1 MPYQPTMLGTR
12 YMVAAGH
19 YLAAQAGFNILE
31 DGGNAIDAGVA
42 SAMTLA
48 VVQSDIVNV
57 GGVAP
62 MILYLAETN
71 EVVTISGLGWWPKKA
86 ELDLFIREHNG
97 TVPAGVRRSV
107 IPAAPDAWLTAL
119 LRYGTKSFGEVA
131 EGAIRCAR
139 EGFSMHETMAGTIE
153 SAKDGYANYP
163 SNMAIMMPNGRVPEV
178 GENFVQSDLA
188 RSLQYMVDEESS
200 AASASGREAGLKAA
214 RAAFYEG
221 DIAKAI
227 AKFHREEGG
236 LITEED
242 LREFHVAIE
251 DPVKRTYWGIDVYT
265 CGPWCQGPSLLQMM
279 ALVEGY
285 DLKKMGHNSADYI
298 HTVSEA
304 IKLVFA
310 DRERYY
316 ADPRF
321 VDVPLDILLS
331 DAYSAERR
339 KMIRSD
345 EAWPEM
351 PAHGAIDGFAPGGPS
366 YSTALHA
373 PAYMQHDTSYA
384 CAIDSHGNAFSVT
397 PSDSCGASPL
407 IPGLGLVASGR
418 GSQNWA
424 VEGHPCAIAPGKR
437 PRLTPNPALAMID
450 GKMTMP
456 FGTPGGDVQC
466 QAMLQVFLNIHQFGL
481 DPQEA
486 IEAPRFSTF
495 SHPSSFEPHQAEPG
509 VLRLENRID
518 AGAGEDLAAKG
529 HTVEWWP
536 ELTRK
541 AGSVCA
547 IVQDRETGRIAGGAD
562 ARRQSRAI
570 GW

>member
-153 SAKDGYANYP
+153 SAKEGYANYP
-163 SNMAIMMPNGRVPEV
+163 SNMAIMMPNGRVPEI

-200 AASASGREAGLKAA
+200 AASESGREAGLKAA

-285 DLKKMGHNSADYI
+285 DLKK
-298 HTVSEA
+298 
-304 IKLVFA
+304 
-310 DRERYY
+310 
-316 ADPRF
+316 
-321 VDVPLDILLS
+321 
-331 DAYSAERR
+331 
-339 KMIRSD
+339 
-345 EAWPEM
+345 
-351 PAHGAIDGFAPGGPS
+351 DGP
-366 YSTALHA
+366 
-373 PAYMQHDTSYA
+373 
-384 CAIDSHGNAFSVT
+384 
-397 PSDSCGASPL
+397 
-407 IPGLGLVASGR
+407 
-418 GSQNWA
+418 
-424 VEGHPCAIAPGKR
+424 
-437 PRLTPNPALAMID
+437 
-450 GKMTMP
+450 
-456 FGTPGGDVQC
+456 
-466 QAMLQVFLNIHQFGL
+466 
-481 DPQEA
+481 
-486 IEAPRFSTF
+486 
-495 SHPSSFEPHQAEPG
+495 
-509 VLRLENRID
+509 
-518 AGAGEDLAAKG
+518 
-529 HTVEWWP
+529 
-536 ELTRK
+536 
-541 AGSVCA
+541 
-547 IVQDRETGRIAGGAD
+547 
-562 ARRQSRAI
+562 
-570 GW
+570 